1 MNFSK
6 IPDDPKYTVKV
17 DTWLKKEDYDFL
29 CKLSE
34 ERQGENVLR
43 KMIERELLSERL
55 KRTVLKFDKNHL
67 YTEIDP
73 EKEFIDFDGIDS
85 ISVYVGWITQ
95 LVNVNEQLH
104 WRDCDK
110 ETCDMLCIDA
120 KCLTLNEIREQLQER
135 LKDDAMFITVFVDSP
150 LNGAILHYGN
160 AGDKWVKLGEYAGYA

>member
-6 IPDDPKYTVKV
+6 IPDDPKYTVKL

-43 KMIERELLSERL
+43 KMIERELMSERL

-73 EKEFIDFDGIDS
+73 ETEFIDFDGVSS
-85 ISVYVGWITQ
+85 ISVYKGWITD
-95 LVNVNEQLH
+95 LVPVNAALE
-104 WRDCDK
+104 WRRCDD
-110 ETCDMLCIDA
+110 ETCEMICMDA
-120 KCLTLNEIREQLQER
+120 KCITLNEIRQQLQEITEEENV
-135 LKDDAMFITVFVDSP
+135 FITVFVDSP
-150 LNGAILHYGN
+150 LYGAILHYGN